1 MTRHIVLALW
11 AVVAVGLLACELA
24 GRVGLTIRGRRAATL
39 ADLLHALGSR
49 TWSLVAFFVAW
60 MWLGWHLFAR

>member
-1 MTRHIVLALW
+1 VTRHVVLGVW
-11 AVVAVGLLACELA
+11 AVVAAGLLACELA
-24 GRVGLTIRGRRAATL
+24 GRVGLTIRGRRSATL

-49 TWSLVAFFVAW
+49 NWSLVAFFVTW